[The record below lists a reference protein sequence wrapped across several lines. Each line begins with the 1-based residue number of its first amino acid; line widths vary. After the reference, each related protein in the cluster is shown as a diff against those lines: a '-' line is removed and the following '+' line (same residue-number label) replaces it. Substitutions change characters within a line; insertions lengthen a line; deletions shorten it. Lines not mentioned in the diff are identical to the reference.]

1 MQSAE
6 RFMAA
11 SLHQAS
17 LCEAD
22 IYPTI
27 PCFHSIFPPV
37 SLGCGLFSVFSHGDC
52 NIKKGSW
59 KILGL
64 MYGDE
69 DINLHNSFWK

>member
-22 IYPTI
+22 IYLTI

-37 SLGCGLFSVFSHGDC
+37 SFGCGLFSVFSHGDC
-52 NIKKGSW
+52 NYKK
-59 KILGL
+59 K
-64 MYGDE
+64 E
-69 DINLHNSFWK
+69 VEKFWA